1 MVISYFTTLQMGW
14 LNAWIPMFGMM
25 FIEYI
30 YVQIFKEGGKR
41 ALDPSWRDK
50 KDKINYMTCSLLQ
63 MSLLLLS
70 IFVPLKEDMGWL
82 LTGAVIY
89 LMSLVG
95 FIWSIHSYAAAPA
108 DKVISNGIY
117 RWSRN
122 PMYVSYFAS
131 VLGVSIA
138 SASLWMLIILIALT
152 VVTHRSILGEERYC
166 ENTYGE
172 SYLAYKE
179 KTPRYG
185 LIK

>member
-1 MVISYFTTLQMGW
+1 MDISYFTTLRAGW

-25 FIEYI
+25 LIEYI

-41 ALDPSWRDK
+41 ALDSSWRNR
-50 KDKINYMTCSLLQ
+50 KDKINYMTSSLLQ
-63 MSLLLLS
+63 MSLLILAL
-70 IFVPLKEDMGWL
+70 FVPLKEDMGWL
-82 LTGAVIY
+82 LTGTVIY
-89 LMSLVG
+89 LLSLAG

-131 VLGVSIA
+131 VLGTCIA
-138 SASLWMLIILIALT
+138 SASLWMFIILIALIL
-152 VVTHRSILGEERYC
+152 VTHRSILGEERFC

-179 KTPRYG
+179 KTPRYV